1 MSNFDLKGYL
11 KENKLTNESHPK
23 GEYGIYKFEFPTGE
37 TKYVKSIQ
45 TFTPE
50 STLRKVVQQ
59 AAQRE
64 KFGGASTFYQM
75 INKLD
80 NPLEDLTVTFIQSLA
95 DEGEALDL
103 QSKLTLD
110 DPNSLEG
117 RRVTK
122 TGTTAQTITLPK
134 SDSLAHNDEYYIAAS
149 KLNNYPELKDKVD
162 MKSKLDHPI
171 KGLYYKLLTNKVN
184 RI

>member
-11 KENKLTNESHPK
+11 KENKLINESHPK

-37 TKYVKSIQ
+37 TKYVKSFQ

-50 STLRKVVQQ
+50 TTLRKVVQQ
-59 AAQRE
+59 ATQRE
-64 KFGGASTFYQM
+64 KFGGGSTFYKN
-75 INKLD
+75 INQLD
-80 NPLEDLTVTFIQSLA
+80 NPLEDLTVTFISSTP
-95 DEGEALDL
+95 DEDEALNI
-103 QSKLTLD
+103 QSQLSQEDSNAMST
-110 DPNSLEG
+110 G
-117 RRVTK
+117 RITK
-122 TGTTAQTITLPK
+122 TGSKSQTITLPK
-134 SDSLAHNDEYYIAAS
+134 EDSLSSNGEFFIAAS
-149 KLNNYPELKDKVD
+149 KLNKYPELKDKVD